1 MSLFNRNLQFIK
13 RVIYNSNVNRDKFR
27 INKQHYQMYNKKKIH
42 TFSGGPG
49 PQGGGPEPNLFYM
62 GILGAVAY
70 CIVKKR

>member
-27 INKQHYQMYNKKKIH
+27 INKQNYQMYNKKKIH

-49 PQGGGPEPNLFYM
+49 PQDNGPNLLYM
-62 GILGAVAY
+62 GILAAVAY
-70 CIVKKR
+70 CIVKKK

>member
-1 MSLFNRNLQFIK
+1 MRLFNRNLNFVR
-13 RVIYNSNVNRDKFR
+13 RVIYNSNVNREKFS
-27 INKQHYQMYNKKKIH
+27 INKQNYQFYNKRKIH

-49 PQGGGPEPNLFYM
+49 PQGNGPNLFYM